1 MAHREEQ
8 ARRHGAERV
17 VVVGHGM
24 AGTRFVQELRARDR
38 ERRFDVTV
46 IGAEPDAAYNRVL
59 LSSVLA
65 GKLTPTDVEMVPSA
79 WYAAE
84 DVDLRL
90 GVAVEHIDRKRQRIL
105 TDQGE
110 YIGYD
115 HLVLA
120 TGSRAWVPPI
130 EGAVDGDELD
140 RDVAVFRT
148 LQDCRA
154 IMDRVD
160 RGADEAAGGI
170 RRVVVLGGGLLGL
183 EAARGLAGRGV
194 EVEVVHAVDR
204 LMERQLDA
212 EAGRVLAG
220 TLRSLG
226 VQVRLEAQVRAYDEV
241 AGQRVVVLDDG
252 TRIAA
257 DLLIVACGV
266 RPNTGLAR
274 AAKLAVERGVVVNER
289 MTSVSDPRIHAIGE
303 CAQYDGQ
310 VYGLVAPAWEQ
321 AGVLADTLTGGG
333 SVYSGSRLVTR
344 LKAQDIDLAAMGE
357 TDVDDVAEG
366 SVAGVA
372 RNGARAADRVE
383 VLRFADPIRGTYQKL
398 VIRNDRVTG
407 AIMLGGAETVGTVT
421 QLFDRVALAPADRR
435 ALIFPGIAD
444 AGLNTAPADLADDDL
459 VCRCNTVTAGQIR
472 HACADGAGTVAEVA
486 MCTRAT
492 TGCGGCRD
500 DVVGIVAAAT
510 SADRTAG
517 DGDGADDALSVPD
530 RPDDVDANLV
540 EVPA

>member
-1 MAHREEQ
+1 MTYREEPDRQ
-8 ARRHGAERV
+8 RTAERV
-17 VVVGHGM
+17 VVVGNGM
-24 AGTRFVQELRARDR
+24 AGTRFVQDLRAHDPQ
-38 ERRFDVTV
+38 RRFDITV
-46 IGAEPDAAYNRVL
+46 IGAEPEQAYNRVL

-65 GKLTPTDVEMVPSA
+65 GKLTPADVEMVPAS
-79 WYAAE
+79 WYATE
-84 DVDLRL
+84 GVELLL
-90 GVAVEHIDRKRQRIL
+90 GVGVEHIDRKRRRVL
-105 TDQGE
+105 TDRGE
-110 YIGYD
+110 YVGYD

-154 IMDRVD
+154 IMARVD
-160 RGADEAAGGI
+160 RPEI

-226 VQVRLEAQVRAYDEV
+226 VRIRLDAQVRAYDEV
-241 AGQRVVVLDDG
+241 AGQRVVVLEDG

-274 AAKLAVERGVVVNER
+274 AAKLAVDRGIVVDGR
-289 MTSVSDPRIHAIGE
+289 MTSVSDPRVHAIGE
-303 CAQYDGQ
+303 CAQFEGQ

-321 AGVLADTLTGGG
+321 AGVLADALTGGDR
-333 SVYSGSRLVTR
+333 VYAGSRLVTR
-344 LKAQDIDLAAMGE
+344 LKAEDIDLAAMGE
-357 TDVDDVAEG
+357 TDVDDISDG
-366 SVAGVA
+366 TGTA

-435 ALIFPGIAD
+435 ALIFPGVAD
-444 AGLNTAPADLADDDL
+444 AGLATDPADLADDDL

-472 HACADGAGTVAEVA
+472 HACSDGASTVAEVA

-492 TGCGGCRD
+492 SGCGGCRD
-500 DVVGIVAAAT
+500 DVAGIVAAM
-510 SADRTAG
+510 RIGTAAA
-517 DGDGADDALSVPD
+517 DGANEAETEGDELAVPD
-530 RPDDVDANLV
+530 RPDDVDAKLV